1 MTYSDTSS
9 QPSMAMGRVRSG
21 FVLLAAV
28 LMAVMAEMV
37 ATRFG
42 QRPVDVLRLLTGFLL
57 TVGAAWAYATA
68 MSRLFD
74 RTAGE
79 LRGFFEA
86 NLARSK
92 DTFISNV
99 SHGLRTPLTGVVGFA
114 HLLGDSPVGTQQR
127 EAANMIVS
135 ESAELSRMVDD
146 LVVAAQLD
154 AGAITVDLRPTSMVS
169 QVDKVCEFMALMGAE
184 IGVDIQ
190 EVDLLV
196 DTERFTHILRNLVA
210 NAHRH
215 GKPTITIRGAVAHG
229 RYVVHVVDQ
238 GPGVSAKDQQHMF
251 GRFSSSTF
259 GSQFTG
265 SIGLGLAVVSE
276 LSARI
281 GCQVSYR
288 RIRGETQFVLS
299 VPLADA
305 GSATTPKRIVR
316 TPTSTRQYATSEV
329 ANYSVRSVS

>member
-1 MTYSDTSS
+1 MLTAVV
-9 QPSMAMGRVRSG
+9 MA
-21 FVLLAAV
+21 LI
-28 LMAVMAEMV
+28 AEMV

-42 QRPVDVLRLLTGFLL
+42 RRPVDALRLLTVFLL
-57 TVGAAWAYATA
+57 AAGAAWAHATT
-68 MSRLFD
+68 MSQLLD
-74 RTAGE
+74 RTAVE

-154 AGAITVDLRPTSMVS
+154 AGAITVDLKPTSMLS
-169 QVDKVCEFMALMGAE
+169 QVDKVCEFMSLMGAE
-184 IGVDIQ
+184 IGIDLQ

-196 DTERFTHILRNLVA
+196 DPERFTHILRNLVA

-215 GKPTITIRGAVAHG
+215 GKPTITVRGAVAHG
-229 RYVVHVVDQ
+229 RYVIHVVDQ
-238 GPGVSAKDQQHMF
+238 GPGVSAKDQKDMF

-265 SIGLGLAVVSE
+265 SIGLGLAVVAE

-305 GSATTPKRIVR
+305 GSATAPQRIVR
-316 TPTSTRQYATSEV
+316 TPSSIRQPHAGEAV
-329 ANYSVRSVS
+329 DHSVRSVS

>member
-1 MTYSDTSS
+1 
-9 QPSMAMGRVRSG
+9 MGRVRMWI
-21 FVLLAAV
+21 VVLAAV
-28 LMAVMAEMV
+28 AMAFLVEIV

-42 QRPVDVLRLLTGFLL
+42 RRPIDLLRALTVFLL
-57 TVGAAWAYATA
+57 AGGAAWAHATS

-74 RTAGE
+74 RTAVE
-79 LRGFFEA
+79 LMGFFEA
-86 NLARSK
+86 NLTRSK
-92 DTFISNV
+92 DTFIANV

-127 EAANMIVS
+127 EAADMIVS

-154 AGAITVDLRPTSMVS
+154 AGAITVDLKPTSMLS
-169 QVDKVCEFMALMGAE
+169 QVEKVSEFMAMMGAE
-184 IGVDIQ
+184 VGVDIL

-196 DTERFTHILRNLVA
+196 DPERFGHILRNLVA

-215 GKPTITIRGAVAHG
+215 GKPTITIRGVVAHG

-238 GPGVSAKDQQHMF
+238 GPGVSAKDQQQMF
-251 GRFSSSTF
+251 GRFSSSSF

-265 SIGLGLAVVSE
+265 SVGLGLAVVAE

-299 VPLADA
+299 VPLADPA
-305 GSATTPKRIVR
+305 AAANPQRIVR
-316 TPTSTRQYATSEV
+316 TPTRGRQRATDARV
-329 ANYSVRSVS
+329 DYSVRSVS

>member
-1 MTYSDTSS
+1 MAHPEMST
-9 QPSMAMGRVRSG
+9 QPSLAMSHVRSWIV
-21 FVLLAAV
+21 VLASV
-28 LMAVMAEMV
+28 VMALVVEAI

-42 QRPVDVLRLLTGFLL
+42 RRPIDPLRVFAVLLLAG
-57 TVGAAWAYATA
+57 GAGWAHAYS

-74 RTAGE
+74 RTAFE
-79 LRGFFEA
+79 LRAFFEE

-114 HLLGDSPVGTQQR
+114 HLLGESPIGTQQR
-127 EAANMIVS
+127 EAADMIVS

-154 AGAITVDLRPTSMVS
+154 AGAIDVEIQPTSMVS
-169 QVDKVCEFMALMGAE
+169 EVEKVCGFMAMMGAE
-184 IGVDIQ
+184 VGIDVQ

-196 DTERFTHILRNLVA
+196 DPERFSHILRNLVA

-238 GPGVSAKDQQHMF
+238 GPGVSAHDQKHMF

-265 SIGLGLAVVSE
+265 SVGLGLAVVAE

-305 GSATTPKRIVR
+305 DASGTPQRIVR
-316 TPTSTRQYATSEV
+316 PARVLSRTNPDTSASHPI
-329 ANYSVRSVS
+329 RSVS

>member
-1 MTYSDTSS
+1 MTYSDATA
-9 QPSMAMGRVRSG
+9 QPSLALGRVRTWI
-21 FVLLAAV
+21 VLAAALV
-28 LMAVMAEMV
+28 LALLTETI

-42 QRPVDVLRLLTGFLL
+42 RLPVDLLRVGTVFVLAA
-57 TVGAAWAYATA
+57 GAGWMHARSMKW
-68 MSRLFD
+68 LFD
-74 RTAGE
+74 RTALE

-114 HLLGDSPVGTQQR
+114 HLLGDSPIGTRQR
-127 EAANMIVS
+127 EAADMIVS

-154 AGAITVDLRPTSMVS
+154 AGAISVDPKPTSMLG

-184 IGVDIQ
+184 VGVDIQ

-196 DTERFTHILRNLVA
+196 DPERFGHILRNLVA

-215 GKPTITIRGAVAHG
+215 GRPTITIRGAVAQG

-238 GPGVSAKDQQHMF
+238 GPGVSANDQKHMF
-251 GRFSSSTF
+251 GRFSSSSF

-265 SIGLGLAVVSE
+265 SIGLGLAVVAE
-276 LSARI
+276 LSSRI
-281 GCQVSYR
+281 GCQISYR

-299 VPLADA
+299 IPLAPA
-305 GSATTPKRIVR
+305 ATGTPPRIVR
-316 TPTSTRQYATSEV
+316 TPATVTQPRRNAS
-329 ANYSVRSVS
+329 